1 MQDNGAPVVPVQG
14 HRTVD
19 GRIVAGKVVEVDVV
33 VVGSGAGALTAAV
46 RAHDHGLKVLVIEKT
61 ELYGGTS
68 AVSGGGIWIPNN
80 DHIERDGGSDSEA
93 EAMDYLRAATR
104 GEVAEERLAAYVH
117 QAPRM
122 LRWVEKHTPVR
133 YRAVPF
139 YADYYQTLPGAKTG
153 YRTLDPEPFDARCL
167 GDELLYMRE
176 TSPTMLIFGRMGMT
190 TFEAVTLLARLPGWK
205 KLALRIFGRYWGDAL
220 WRLRSRR
227 DRRLT
232 MGSAL
237 VGALRRATLDRGI
250 PLWIKTSMQSLVV
263 ESDRVTGVKVM
274 RDGRPMTVMA
284 QHGVVLAAGGFESNQ
299 RMREQYLPQPTNVK
313 WTAAP
318 PCNTG
323 DAIRA
328 GQGIGAALD
337 AMQHAWWTP
346 TVHVP
351 GEEKQRGLFSERA
364 LPGCVVVNRK
374 GERFAN
380 EAMDYLDFVAAMYE
394 DHEKTGANLPAF
406 MVFDANFRHKYN
418 AGPLVS
424 GSVIPDRRLPADWL
438 GKAYFRADTLGELAR
453 QIGVDAQALQRTVA
467 RMNEYA
473 ASGVDEQFGK
483 GGNSYDRIYGDPSVQ
498 PNPCLGPIV
507 KGPFYALKL
516 DAGEIGTKGGLL
528 TDAHARVLGLDGRPI
543 RGLYACGNTSASITG
558 PSYPGAGATLGPAM
572 TFGFIAAN
580 DIAAQVQAVTEDAR
594 RSAHA

>member
-1 MQDNGAPVVPVQG
+1 MRNPIDAAERGSGQM
-14 HRTVD
+14 T
-19 GRIVAGKVVEVDVV
+19 VDVV

-46 RAHDHGLKVLVIEKT
+46 RAHDHGLRVLMIEKT
-61 ELYGGTS
+61 GLFGGTS

-80 DHIERDGGSDSEA
+80 DHIERDGGSDSES
-93 EAMDYLRAATR
+93 EALDYLRAATR
-104 GEVAEERLAAYVH
+104 GEVEPERLAAYV
-117 QAPRM
+117 QEAPRM
-122 LRWVEKHTPVR
+122 LRWVEEHTPVR

-139 YADYYQTLPGAKTG
+139 YADYYQSLPGAKQG
-153 YRTLDPEPFDARCL
+153 YRTLDPQPFDGRAL
-167 GDELLYMRE
+167 GGELLYMRE

-205 KLALRIFGRYWGDAL
+205 KLALRIFARYCSDVL

-237 VGALRRATLDRGI
+237 VGALRKATMDRKI
-250 PLWIKTSMQSLVV
+250 PLWINSPMQSLVT
-263 ESDRVTGVKVM
+263 EGGRVVGIKASLH
-274 RDGRPMTVMA
+274 GRPMTVLA
-284 QHGVVLAAGGFESNQ
+284 RRGVVLSAGGFESNQ
-299 RMREQYLPQPTNVK
+299 RMREQYLPQPTNAK

-328 GQGIGAALD
+328 GEGIGAAL
-337 AMQHAWWTP
+337 AGMQHAWWTP

-406 MVFDANFRHKYN
+406 MVFDATFRHKYN

-424 GSVIPDRRLPADWL
+424 GSIIPDRRLPADWL
-438 GKAYFRADTLGELAR
+438 GKAYFRADTLAELAHR
-453 QIGVDAQALQRTVA
+453 IGVDAKGLQRTVE
-467 RMNEYA
+467 RMNAYA
-473 ASGVDEQFGK
+473 STGVDEAFGK
-483 GGNSYDRIYGDPSVQ
+483 GGNAYDRIYGDPTVQ
-498 PNPCLGPIV
+498 PNPCLAPIL
-507 KGPFYALKL
+507 KAPFYALKL

-528 TDAHARVLGLDGRPI
+528 TDRHARVLDVDHRPI
-543 RGLYACGNTSASITG
+543 PGLYAIGNTAASITG

-572 TFGFIAAN
+572 TFGYIAAN
-580 DIAAQVQAVTEDAR
+580 HIAAQVPATADIP
-594 RSAHA
+594 RSPAHA